1 MPKHTKVLVT
11 GASGFIAKHIVL
23 QLLEQGHSVRASLR
37 SPSRADEVRD
47 ALRSHLPGDF
57 DLDAHLDFVVLDLEK
72 DAGWNEAIT
81 GVDALMH
88 TASPFPL
95 VQPKDPAE
103 LVRPAVEGTLRAL
116 RAANAAGVDRV
127 VVTGSIASIAN
138 RELPHGRPFN
148 ESDWSRPDYP
158 TTTAYA
164 LSKLEAERA
173 AWKYVE
179 EHAPSLQLTVINP
192 GFVLG
197 APLDRHYGTSL
208 SVIERFMKGR
218 DPMLPDVG
226 LVSVD
231 VRDIARM
238 HVLALETPASTG
250 KRILGAAEFLS
261 FRDMALAIK
270 ARFPERR
277 IATRVAPHLL
287 IRMLGLFDKSIAVI
301 IPSLGRREEASPE
314 LARSLF
320 GITFRDPRESVAEA
334 AEFMVANRIV

>member
-1 MPKHTKVLVT
+1 MPKHAKVLIT
-11 GASGFIAKHIVL
+11 GASGYIAKHIVL
-23 QLLEQGHSVRASLR
+23 QLLQGGYKVRASLR
-37 SPSRADEVRD
+37 SPGRADEVRD
-47 ALRSHLPGDF
+47 AVRPHLADGFDLNSHLEF
-57 DLDAHLDFVVLDLEK
+57 AILDLER
-72 DAGWNEAIT
+72 DDGWTEALA
-81 GVDALMH
+81 GVDALLH

-138 RELPHGRPFN
+138 RELPQGRPFD

-197 APLDRHYGTSL
+197 APLDRNYGTSL

-226 LVSVD
+226 LISVD

-238 HVLALETPASTG
+238 HVSALETPSSSG

-277 IATRVAPHLL
+277 IPTRVAPHLL
-287 IRMLGLFDKSIAVI
+287 IRMLGLFDRSIAVI
-301 IPSLGRREEASPE
+301 IPSLGRREEASRE